1 MVEGQVN
8 PITRI
13 VIDNNDNNYNN
24 NNNNNNCL
32 LLLLLTMSYD
42 NDYLY
47 KGHSQK
53 PATAITHSNVLF
65 ISNI

>member
-1 MVEGQVN
+1 MVGGQVN

-13 VIDNNDNNYNN
+13 IIDINNNIYNN
-24 NNNNNNCL
+24 NNNNYNCL
-32 LLLLLTMSYD
+32 LLLLLRMSYD

-47 KGHSQK
+47 KDHSQN
-53 PATAITHSNVLF
+53 PATAITH